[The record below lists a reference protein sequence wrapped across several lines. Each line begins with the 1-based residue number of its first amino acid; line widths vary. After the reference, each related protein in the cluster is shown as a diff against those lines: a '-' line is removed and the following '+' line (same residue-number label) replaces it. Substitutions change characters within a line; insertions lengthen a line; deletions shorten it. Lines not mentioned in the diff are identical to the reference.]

1 MINPVVEFQA
11 EEKKMILQY
20 IGYAIS
26 IVLAITAV
34 LCFSTSFFPALEAI
48 QTLPTQKSTK
58 AHTKYMLLGM
68 LSLFSSTF
76 VFMTTMNG
84 FSLSLLIGLLFCL
97 IMVAVLITIGNII
110 NLDVAEYLRKR
121 NVPSIFS
128 DEYPAWLKNSMIKPA
143 SDKDNENKS

>member
-1 MINPVVEFQA
+1 
-11 EEKKMILQY
+11 
-20 IGYAIS
+20 
-26 IVLAITAV
+26 
-34 LCFSTSFFPALEAI
+34 
-48 QTLPTQKSTK
+48 
-58 AHTKYMLLGM
+58 
-68 LSLFSSTF
+68 
-76 VFMTTMNG
+76 MTTMNG